1 MSTPPIPI
9 VSETQGSD
17 TASTAR
23 GSGILDPNGPVPLY
37 HQIFLLL
44 RNRIYGGNLS
54 AGERVPSEQDLTTE
68 FGVSRITAKRALN
81 ELADAG
87 LVIRERGRG
96 TRVVN
101 RPPAPAVTS
110 SIEGWL
116 ENITLMGQSTTAE
129 VLSFAYTQAG
139 EEIAHALEV
148 EPGTEVQRAVRV
160 RRLEGEPMSYLVTY
174 VPADIGRHY
183 GADDLN
189 VQPLLHLLERAGVD
203 VTSARQTISAT
214 VAETDVAAVLAIPAG
229 SPLIEVRRV
238 VSDRAER
245 PVEYIRVLYRP
256 DLYRF
261 EMSMRRV
268 RAESGPRWTT
278 TSSPPVP
285 AGGG

>member
-1 MSTPPIPI
+1 MAATKSRN
-9 VSETQGSD
+9 GSD
-17 TASTAR
+17 AGSAAAPAPAAST
-23 GSGILDPNGPVPLY
+23 LDPNGPVPLY
-37 HQIFLLL
+37 HQLFLIL
-44 RNRIYGGNLS
+44 RNRIYGGDLA

-116 ENITLMGQSTTAE
+116 ENISLMGQSTTAQ
-129 VLSFAYTQAG
+129 VLSFAYPPAS
-139 EEIAHALEV
+139 EEIAAALEI

-174 VPADIGRHY
+174 VPADIGRQY
-183 GADDLN
+183 ERDELN
-189 VQPLLHLLERAGVD
+189 SQPLLNLLERAGVD
-203 VTSARQTISAT
+203 VASARQTISAT
-214 VAETDVAAVLAIPAG
+214 VADTEVAEVLSIPAG

-238 VSDRAER
+238 VRDRMER

-278 TSSPPVP
+278 TSSSPVP